1 VKNTEPPVNDI
12 YDLTIVSEPA
22 PDSALSLTTS
32 GIGRKLTRLFLGAIL
47 LISCV
52 LCYVLLRTDRFGAY
66 HDDGIYVST
75 ARALAEGQGYR
86 IISLP
91 DEPAQTKY
99 PPFYPFLLSIIWRVY
114 PEFPQ
119 NLTWM
124 MLLSVIATLSFLLVA
139 WRYLVKYDY
148 ATHWQA
154 LIVVAM
160 TALNWR
166 IMILATSVYSEMMFA
181 LLTVAALYVTEKHE
195 KSAKPLPS
203 GLIAGMLIGLA
214 FLTRSSG
221 VALVISVA
229 AYFVL
234 RRQWKKVLL
243 PVAVASMFVIG
254 WIAWC
259 YFNKTDAQGLNTPYY
274 TSYLGHLNQVVSDLQ
289 AQRGSSKPAILV
301 GIAVENVVGGVLV
314 SLPLVCAGLRY
325 DAFAG
330 LSGYGLAAAFCAVF
344 LILVLVVIGF
354 FRSLTERVRLLHI
367 YVLAC
372 LGLYLFWLPGISYDR
387 FLMPLLPFLQLFLV
401 RELAVLVSLAR
412 NGMLA
417 AGGARK
423 ISAAFIGLMLVVV
436 VGLTLYGS
444 VSGAY
449 SSFAALRTSSARA
462 AEDSQ
467 AIAWIKEHT
476 ETSENLMCYRDPK
489 FFLYTGHKAVRPFPM
504 TEGYSWEEDDAS
516 MDKLAQSVFRIIDE
530 ASARYVVTT
539 SSDFE
544 LEGTPEQH
552 RKTFSK
558 LIERHPQNFALVFES
573 ADGGSRIYRIVKTA
587 R

>member
-1 VKNTEPPVNDI
+1 M
-12 YDLTIVSEPA
+12 
-22 PDSALSLTTS
+22 
-32 GIGRKLTRLFLGAIL
+32 
-47 LISCV
+47 
-52 LCYVLLRTDRFGAY
+52 
-66 HDDGIYVST
+66 
-75 ARALAEGQGYR
+75 AEGQGYR

-91 DEPAQTKY
+91 DQPAQTKY
-99 PPFYPFLLSIIWRVY
+99 PPFYPFLLSFIWRVY

-119 NLTWM
+119 NLIWM
-124 MLLSVIATLSFLLVA
+124 MLLSVIVTLSFLLVA

-160 TALNWR
+160 TGLNWR
-166 IMILATSVYSEMMFA
+166 TTILATSVYSEMLFA
-181 LLTVAALYVTEKHE
+181 LLAVAALYVTEKHE
-195 KSAKPLPS
+195 KSAEPLPS
-203 GLIAGMLIGLA
+203 GLIAGVLIGLTV
-214 FLTRSSG
+214 LTRSSG
-221 VALVISVA
+221 IALVIAVA
-229 AYFVL
+229 GYFVL
-234 RRQWKKVLL
+234 RRQWKKGLL
-243 PVAVASMFVIG
+243 PVAVASMFAIG

-274 TSYLGHLNQVVSDLQ
+274 TSYLGHLNQVVADLQ
-289 AQRGSSKPAILV
+289 AQGGASRAAILLR
-301 GIAVENVVGGVLV
+301 IAVDNLVGGVLI

-330 LSGYGLAAAFCAVF
+330 LSGYWLAAGFCAAF
-344 LILVLVVIGF
+344 LILVLVAMGF

-387 FLMPLLPFLQLFLV
+387 FLMPLLPFLLLFLV
-401 RELAVLVSLAR
+401 RELGVLVSLAR
-412 NGMLA
+412 NGMLSA
-417 AGGARK
+417 DGVRRMSAG
-423 ISAAFIGLMLVVV
+423 FVGLMAAVVA
-436 VGLTLYGS
+436 GLTLYGY

-467 AIAWIKEHT
+467 AICWINEHT
-476 ETSENLMCYRDPK
+476 QTSENLMSYRDPK

-516 MDKLAQSVFRIIDE
+516 MDKLAQSVFRIIAE
-530 ASARYVVTT
+530 SGGRYLVTT

-544 LEGTPEQH
+544 LEDLPEQH
-552 RKTFSK
+552 RKTFNK

-573 ADGGSRIYRIVKTA
+573 ADGGSRIYRFRESNVPTA
-587 R
+587 AF